1 MLNKIFTYKIF
12 LLIFVFTI
20 FLISFGS
27 LLRHHYI
34 GGKNFTFLQNVAV
47 FFAEIPSRS
56 ISMIKYGVNLNKIQ
70 TLNKHQDKKKIEHF
84 TNNKRNALLVL
95 PRYDFGLSRSVVE
108 IIDLKNF
115 EVIHTYKN
123 DIQNMN
129 DQIKNFDYFPRLN
142 IDHSPIRFRYNHPLI
157 FEDGSLI
164 SFYGPMYKID
174 FCSKLEWI
182 NEKNIF
188 HHSQMIDHEGNILI
202 GGQVRPAS
210 KYIKEMYDINN
221 YIDDSIVKVNLEG
234 KIISNKSVTEILIEN
249 NIIPKNFALI
259 SVQSNNTDPIHL
271 NDIEPVFKNTKYWK
285 KGDLFLSI
293 RNQSSIIHYRP
304 SNNKVVNYITGP
316 FAQQHDV
323 DILSDKEITIF
334 NNNNFIKDNE
344 TSEIIIYNFE
354 TNKFKKLFNEQL
366 KQDNFKTNTEGLS
379 HIFEDG
385 ALLVEEQNHGRI
397 ILYDNKGKKEL
408 EFVNKDNKG
417 NITFVG
423 WSRIIEDQNLI
434 RKYKLLVKNKKCI
447 N

>member
-1 MLNKIFTYKIF
+1 
-12 LLIFVFTI
+12 
-20 FLISFGS
+20 
-27 LLRHHYI
+27 
-34 GGKNFTFLQNVAV
+34 
-47 FFAEIPSRS
+47 
-56 ISMIKYGVNLNKIQ
+56 
-70 TLNKHQDKKKIEHF
+70 
-84 TNNKRNALLVL
+84 
-95 PRYDFGLSRSVVE
+95 
-108 IIDLKNF
+108 
-115 EVIHTYKN
+115 
-123 DIQNMN
+123 
-129 DQIKNFDYFPRLN
+129 
-142 IDHSPIRFRYNHPLI
+142 
-157 FEDGSLI
+157 
-164 SFYGPMYKID
+164 
-174 FCSKLEWI
+174 
-182 NEKNIF
+182 
-188 HHSQMIDHEGNILI
+188 
-202 GGQVRPAS
+202 
-210 KYIKEMYDINN
+210 MYDINN

>member
-1 MLNKIFTYKIF
+1 
-12 LLIFVFTI
+12 
-20 FLISFGS
+20 
-27 LLRHHYI
+27 
-34 GGKNFTFLQNVAV
+34 
-47 FFAEIPSRS
+47 
-56 ISMIKYGVNLNKIQ
+56 
-70 TLNKHQDKKKIEHF
+70 
-84 TNNKRNALLVL
+84 
-95 PRYDFGLSRSVVE
+95 
-108 IIDLKNF
+108 
-115 EVIHTYKN
+115 
-123 DIQNMN
+123 MN

-285 KGDLFLSI
+285 KGDLVLSI

-316 FAQQHDV
+316 FAQ
-323 DILSDKEITIF
+323 
-334 NNNNFIKDNE
+334 
-344 TSEIIIYNFE
+344 
-354 TNKFKKLFNEQL
+354 
-366 KQDNFKTNTEGLS
+366 
-379 HIFEDG
+379 
-385 ALLVEEQNHGRI
+385 
-397 ILYDNKGKKEL
+397 
-408 EFVNKDNKG
+408 
-417 NITFVG
+417 
-423 WSRIIEDQNLI
+423 
-434 RKYKLLVKNKKCI
+434 
-447 N
+447 